1 MCKVSHGGI
10 VVVDIPFD
18 PNNPHEHHSTHYYC
32 IVSNEASCKFSP
44 VINAIPLT
52 SRCKKVEL
60 PIIVFLLAEMGYE
73 PKWIADSFL
82 GMTEDSVNTTYAL
95 MRGYRNDLYKIKQ
108 RRAMSRLMNAVKSR

>member
-1 MCKVSHGGI
+1 MQVRFTYKDGVHDGELNIFDGVKFESKDI
-10 VVVDIPFD
+10 VI
-18 PNNPHEHHSTHYYC
+18 
-32 IVSNEASCKFSP
+32 
-44 VINAIPLT
+44 
-52 SRCKKVEL
+52 
-60 PIIVFLLAEMGYE
+60 FLLVEMGYE

>member
-1 MCKVSHGGI
+1 MKVNFTYKDGVHDGELSI
-10 VVVDIPFD
+10 FD
-18 PNNPHEHHSTHYYC
+18 GT
-32 IVSNEASCKFSP
+32 KFDS
-44 VINAIPLT
+44 
-52 SRCKKVEL
+52 KD
-60 PIIVFLLAEMGYE
+60 IIVFLLVEMGYE